1 MKILVKIIVPF
12 IIGFIVFQLF
22 FQLVLKPDI
31 NKISQSTE
39 ISKTDSLQNVIN
51 DLQIELSQK
60 NQEWDKAEERY
71 RLALFE
77 YEYGVDAIKTKY
89 PDAYR
94 EFHRIIA
101 FKENYNR
108 VDEIENNKRL
118 SYGKFNK

>member
-1 MKILVKIIVPF
+1 MKIFVKIIIPF

-22 FQLVLKPDI
+22 FQLVLKHNNTTP
-31 NKISQSTE
+31 QSTD

-51 DLQIELSQK
+51 DLQIELNQK
-60 NQEWDKAEERY
+60 NQEWDKAEDRY
-71 RLALFE
+71 ELALFE
-77 YEYGVDAIKTKY
+77 YKYGIDAIKIKY